1 MTARASI
8 WLVCFANSDASLGK
22 TLAELKGK
30 RALLEK
36 HNILVLN
43 RHNMVS
49 IVLSPSLAD
58 RALFTLDEYTSDDKK
73 GRRQ

>member
-1 MTARASI
+1 MQMTNIKALETPGR
-8 WLVCFANSDASLGK
+8 N
-22 TLAELKGK
+22 

-36 HNILVLN
+36 AQCTGVD
-43 RHNMVS
+43 RHMVS
-49 IVLSPSLAD
+49 IVLSPSFAD